1 MDQTTSSR
9 GRAADGADFRV
20 FHKYLRDRYAH
31 TVVLTFDQIEDLLGS
46 PLPEAARRSATWWTD
61 AGAGDAAGSMAEA
74 WIQAKRTA
82 VPNLSARIVT
92 FERVSM

>member
-9 GRAADGADFRV
+9 GRAADGSDFRV

-46 PLPEAARRSATWWTD
+46 PPARGRSW
-61 AGAGDAAGSMAEA
+61 
-74 WIQAKRTA
+74 
-82 VPNLSARIVT
+82 
-92 FERVSM
+92 ERDLVD